1 MKFFRIITANFL
13 LLIATSSVSV
23 FAASEANEGD
33 DFLKANNDVSD
44 IVSLQRGARNFFNYC
59 AGCHSLKFI
68 RYNQIAEDLGLD
80 ELELTQNIIFTDAKP
95 EDLVTTNMLSADG
108 SRWFG
113 KTPPDL
119 SLIARSRDTDQVYNF
134 LRTFYTD
141 PNSPTGTD
149 NQALPGTSMPN
160 ILWLVQEQL
169 NEKEFDQ
176 FTLDIVNFLDYVGE
190 PIQSER
196 KKLGIWVILFLL
208 IFLIFSYALYK
219 DIWKEVH

>member
-1 MKFFRIITANFL
+1 MKLFRIISANFL
-13 LLIATSSVSV
+13 LLITLSSVLV
-23 FAASEANEGD
+23 FAASEVNEGD
-33 DFLKANNDVSD
+33 YFLKANNDVSD
-44 IVSLQRGARNFFNYC
+44 IDSLQRGARNFFNYC

-68 RYNQIAEDLGLD
+68 RYNQIAEDLDLD

-119 SLIARSRDTDQVYNF
+119 SLITRSRGEDRVYNF
-134 LRTFYTD
+134 LRTFYED
-141 PNSPTGTD
+141 SNSPTGAD
-149 NQALPGTSMPN
+149 NLVLPGTSMPN
-160 ILWLVQEQL
+160 ILWLVQEEL

-176 FTLDIVNFLDYVGE
+176 FTLDIVNFLDYVSE
-190 PIQSER
+190 PNQLER
-196 KKLGIWVILFLL
+196 KRIGIWVILFLL
-208 IFLIFSYALYK
+208 IFLVFSYGLYK

>member
-1 MKFFRIITANFL
+1 MKFFKIIATSFL
-13 LLIATSSVSV
+13 LLIVFSSGLVV
-23 FAASEANEGD
+23 GASEGNKEGN
-33 DFLKANNDVSD
+33 FLVAKNDVSD
-44 IVSLQRGARNFFNYC
+44 LNSLQRGARNFFNYC

-68 RYNQIAEDLGLD
+68 RYNQIAQDLTLD
-80 ELELTQNIIFTDAKP
+80 ESQLMQNLIFTQAKA
-95 EDLVTTNMLSADG
+95 EDPVTTNMLPTDS

-119 SLIARSRDTDQVYNF
+119 SLIARSRGTDQVYNF

-160 ILWLVQEQL
+160 ILWLVQEQS

-176 FTLDIVNFLDYVGE
+176 FTLDIVNFLDYVSE

-196 KKLGIWVILFLL
+196 KRIGIWVILFLL
-208 IFLIFSYALYK
+208 IFLVFSYGLYK
-219 DIWKEVH
+219 DIWKEVN

>member
-1 MKFFRIITANFL
+1 MNLFRIITANFL

-44 IVSLQRGARNFFNYC
+44 IDSLQRGARNFFNYC

-68 RYNQIAEDLGLD
+68 RYNQIAEDLDLD

-190 PIQSER
+190 PIQLER

>member
-1 MKFFRIITANFL
+1 MKLFKLITTSFL
-13 LLIATSSVSV
+13 LLIVLSSSLVIG
-23 FAASEANEGD
+23 ASEGNKGD
-33 DFLKANNDVSD
+33 DFLAANNNVSD
-44 IVSLQRGARNFFNYC
+44 LNSLQRGAKNFFNYC

-68 RYNQIAEDLGLD
+68 RYNQIATDLDLD
-80 ELELTQNIIFTDAKP
+80 ESHLVENLIFTEAKP
-95 EDLVTTNMLSADG
+95 EDLVITNMLPADG

-119 SLIARSRDTDQVYNF
+119 SLITRSRGEDQVYNF
-134 LRTFYTD
+134 LRMFYED

-149 NQALPGTSMPN
+149 NKILPGTSMPN
-160 ILWLVQEQL
+160 VLWLVQEQS

-196 KKLGIWVILFLL
+196 KRVGIWVILFLL
-208 IFLIFSYALYK
+208 VFLIFSYGLYK

>member
-1 MKFFRIITANFL
+1 MKLFRIITANFL

-44 IVSLQRGARNFFNYC
+44 IDSLQRGARNFFNYC

-68 RYNQIAEDLGLD
+68 RYNQIAEDLDLD

-190 PIQSER
+190 PIQLER